1 MAPVLHKVRFK
12 GVTLGSFTSVE
23 IAERLRSGEL
33 SLSHVVEHRGRWLT
47 LRLFLRETSQIVT
60 PTTGGGALG
69 RQSLKQP
76 PIPPGDT
83 PPPPPGADTV
93 AESIESR
100 VREGYL
106 WCGLTF
112 VLPLVLG
119 FPVWALGKFLTE
131 GPDPALRP
139 LQITIALTLS
149 AIAAS
154 GYAGWRAY
162 RNSMALDAE
171 GLDDV
176 GQSMRQLALG
186 LCLASSG
193 FWVLVVWLWLAR

>member
-1 MAPVLHKVRFK
+1 MAPVVHKVRFK
-12 GVTLGSFTSVE
+12 GVTLGTFTAAE

-33 SLSHVVEHRGRWLT
+33 SLTHAVEHRGRWLT
-47 LRLFLRETSQIVT
+47 LRLFLRETTQVV
-60 PTTGGGALG
+60 PPAPAGGLLG
-69 RQSLKQP
+69 RHSAKHP
-76 PIPPGDT
+76 PIATGEV

-93 AESIESR
+93 AESIETQ

-119 FPVWALGKFLTE
+119 LPLWLLGNFMTE
-131 GPDPALRP
+131 GPDPLLRP
-139 LQITIALTLS
+139 LQISIALSLV

-154 GYAGWRAY
+154 VYAGWRAQ
-162 RNSMALDAE
+162 RNSLALDAE

-176 GQSMRQLALG
+176 GRSMRQLALG
-186 LCLASSG
+186 LGVASSC
-193 FWVLVVWLWLAR
+193 FWVVVVWLGLAR